1 MYAGDIQA
9 KSLDEVYSHLNAGR
23 KPTTYQG
30 HSLSVSDVVEVIDDI
45 HEVYHTALTEKG
57 FYFCDSIGWKKV
69 DFDASRAEPMKGVR
83 VLMIQPHQKPIE
95 TRVIDRLD
103 CWQRAV
109 SDHGEDALMEVISPF
124 DDNAVVVCNEES
136 KYNGMEGNRRL
147 YGDVIAGPLCLVGDD
162 GCGGFCDLTD
172 RQIREYGEQFAEPED
187 ISPEEVE
194 KALRFDFYGL

>member
-1 MYAGDIQA
+1 
-9 KSLDEVYSHLNAGR
+9 
-23 KPTTYQG
+23 
-30 HSLSVSDVVEVIDDI
+30 
-45 HEVYHTALTEKG
+45 
-57 FYFCDSIGWKKV
+57 
-69 DFDASRAEPMKGVR
+69 MKGVR
-83 VLMIQPHQKPIE
+83 VLMIQPHRKPIE

-147 YGDVIAGPLCLVGDD
+147 YGDVIAGPLFLVGDD